1 MLTSGTGSKINLGPN
16 PKMND
21 PSFSHLVF
29 SWLANCYTH
38 TRIPTGSTFA
48 HLSACPDFHLN
59 FQAKK
64 DRVEK
69 RRPIQFQ
76 TLIRSF
82 SFLFP
87 LISASITTNAFWVYL
102 LQVTGSGKNVEGQ
115 TDDGSLSW
123 AKKEERGKKLTEHK
137 IQNCTF
143 LIPFSFALS
152 DVWLHRY
159 IRFDFPSFSC
169 WEEDCRRSICQSF
182 SSFHSLFARSQF

>member
-82 SFLFP
+82 VLVSFPSDLGFN
-87 LISASITTNAFWVYL
+87 INERV
-102 LQVTGSGKNVEGQ
+102 
-115 TDDGSLSW
+115 LSVP
-123 AKKEERGKKLTEHK
+123 AAGYRVREERERTDRRRQCLILGEKGRKGKKTDR
-137 IQNCTF
+137 
-143 LIPFSFALS
+143 A
-152 DVWLHRY
+152 
-159 IRFDFPSFSC
+159 
-169 WEEDCRRSICQSF
+169 
-182 SSFHSLFARSQF
+182 